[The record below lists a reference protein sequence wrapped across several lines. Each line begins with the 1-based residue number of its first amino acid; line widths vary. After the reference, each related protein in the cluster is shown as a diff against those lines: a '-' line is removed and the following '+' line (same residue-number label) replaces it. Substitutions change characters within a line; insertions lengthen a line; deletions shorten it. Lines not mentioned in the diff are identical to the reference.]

1 MEGCNCREGRSTV
14 SDSREYMAA
23 RTAESRGGE
32 DVEKGVREVFV
43 VEMDLEIK
51 ERKGRRQQEEAQFC
65 LKAKVRTVNGGRRER
80 MKGLEKLFDLG
91 CLWRRNE

>member
-1 MEGCNCREGRSTV
+1 MICAERETGKGGLSEGR
-14 SDSREYMAA
+14 
-23 RTAESRGGE
+23 
-32 DVEKGVREVFV
+32 V
-43 VEMDLEIK
+43 VEADLEIEEGK
-51 ERKGRRQQEEAQFC
+51 GGRRRRSRMKHC

>member
-1 MEGCNCREGRSTV
+1 MP
-14 SDSREYMAA
+14 
-23 RTAESRGGE
+23 
-32 DVEKGVREVFV
+32 KGNRQ
-43 VEMDLEIK
+43 
-51 ERKGRRQQEEAQFC
+51 GRRERRFCRRDGSGDQGEKREAAAEGGTIC